1 MAAYREDRDSVESS
15 LVSQAGVDVSSQGR
29 ETEQSRVVLVTGASR
44 FLGGYLVT
52 RLAQNPDIERVI
64 AVDTQSP
71 TKDMHRRMGRAEFV
85 LADIRNPLLG
95 KVIRNMDVD
104 TVVHASAVAKAP
116 KSGSRAAMKDM
127 NILGAMQLFAVCQKA
142 PSVRKVV
149 LRSSSVVYG
158 SSAKDPAK
166 FTEEMSARRRPTG
179 PFATDMIEIEGY
191 LRGLARRRSDIATTI
206 LRLAPTVGNRLPGS
220 VSSYL
225 TSPLVPTVL
234 GRDARLQL
242 LHEEDALGA
251 LERAVV
257 GGPSGTYNV
266 AGDGIVM
273 MSQAVRRAGGV
284 TVPMP
289 YGLFRTVGHALM
301 GSVMKSFTK
310 EELDYFHFGCG
321 LDTTR
326 MRTELGYEPRWT
338 TREALDDF
346 ARGINLTRVMRTEWV
361 DRAESMALSALGE
374 RTEVR

>member
-1 MAAYREDRDSVESS
+1 MTSHGR
-15 LVSQAGVDVSSQGR
+15 QAEPPG
-29 ETEQSRVVLVTGASR
+29 VVLVTGASR
-44 FLGGYLVT
+44 FLGGFLVT

-85 LADIRNPLLG
+85 LADIRNPLIG
-95 KVIRNMDVD
+95 KVIRNMNVD
-104 TVVHASAVAKAP
+104 TVVHASAVTKAP
-116 KSGSRAAMKDM
+116 KSGARAAMKDM
-127 NILGAMQLFAVCQKA
+127 NVIGAMQLFAVCQKA

-158 SSAKDPAK
+158 SSAKDPVK

-179 PFATDMIEIEGY
+179 AFARDMIEIEGY

-220 VSSYL
+220 LSNYL
-225 TSPLVPTVL
+225 TSPLVPNVL

-251 LERAVV
+251 LECATL

-273 MSQAVRRAGGV
+273 MTQAVRRAGGL

-289 YGLFRTVGHALM
+289 YGLFRNVGHALV

-326 MRTELGYEPRWT
+326 MREELGFEPRWT
-338 TREALDDF
+338 TKEALDDF
-346 ARGINLTRVMRTEWV
+346 ARGIGMSRIVKSEWV
-361 DRAESMALSALGE
+361 DKAESMLLSTLGE

>member
-1 MAAYREDRDSVESS
+1 M
-15 LVSQAGVDVSSQGR
+15 SQAGVDVSSQGR
-29 ETEQSRVVLVTGASR
+29 EAEQSRVVLVTGASR

-52 RLAQNPDIERVI
+52 RLAQNPEIERVI

-179 PFATDMIEIEGY
+179 PFARDMIEIEGY

-206 LRLAPTVGNRLPGS
+206 LRLAPTVGSRLPGS
-220 VSSYL
+220 VSTYL
-225 TSPLVPTVL
+225 TSPLVPSVL

-251 LERAVV
+251 LEHAVV
-257 GGPSGTYNV
+257 GRGPSGTYNI

-289 YGLFRTVGHALM
+289 YALFRTAGHALM

-326 MRTELGYEPRWT
+326 MRTELGFEPRWT
-338 TREALDDF
+338 TRDALDDF
-346 ARGINLTRVMRTEWV
+346 ARGIGLTRVMKTEWV
-361 DRAESMALSALGE
+361 DKAESMVLSALGE